1 MSIIGINAAGKTTSL
16 KLLNLALEIVLNNKG
31 LNEDLVPSVF
41 LNEETEKNGIVMT
54 VYFYKEDKVFEL
66 ISLIKYK
73 RNIDGEIH
81 FYYENEVLRSKAK
94 SNITSKN
101 NIFDF
106 TNKINYKEVK
116 RNKMSKESLKVLKDD
131 DSIVI
136 TETRDSGVTINTMLE
151 DVKDKI
157 NYVQGIV
164 NENILNVFDE
174 NIKKLER
181 IGDDRDF
188 KVEFKNSQ
196 TRIQSHIISLE
207 EIVSS
212 GTIRGQR
219 IIKNTITALKR

>member
-1 MSIIGINAAGKTTSL
+1 
-16 KLLNLALEIVLNNKG
+16 
-31 LNEDLVPSVF
+31 
-41 LNEETEKNGIVMT
+41 MT

-106 TNKINYKEVK
+106 TNKINYKEIK
-116 RNKMSKESLKVLKDD
+116 RNKMSKESLKVLKYD

-164 NENILNVFDE
+164 NENILIINC
-174 NIKKLER
+174 IKKYKELHSKKDEYCLFDLLE
-181 IGDDRDF
+181 
-188 KVEFKNSQ
+188 
-196 TRIQSHIISLE
+196 
-207 EIVSS
+207 
-212 GTIRGQR
+212 
-219 IIKNTITALKR
+219 